1 MKIMIADVFPTA
13 SLSRLQEMG
22 LAVVFRPDLKDDAL
36 VEGLR
41 QTLPEMLVV
50 RSTRVETRHL
60 DASPALALVIRA
72 GAGVNTIDVAGAS
85 TRGIYVANCPGK
97 NAIAVAELAFA
108 HLLALDRRLLDGM
121 LDLRQGIWNK
131 KAYEK
136 ARGIYGRTLG
146 ILGMGRV
153 GQEMASRARAFG
165 MSVVAWSRSLTP
177 AGAAT
182 LGVQYAASPLDL
194 ARRCDVLSVHVALTP
209 ETRHLVNAT
218 LLAALPDGAFV
229 INTSRSEIVDEAAL
243 LREVCHRNLRAAL
256 DVFEGEP
263 ADSTGS
269 LEPGL
274 FAEAGIQGSHH
285 IGASTEQAQ
294 HAVAEETLR
303 IVDAFVRA
311 GNVPNC
317 VNLLERSAATRLFRP

>member
-1 MKIMIADVFPTA
+1 MKIMIVDTFPTA
-13 SLSRLQEMG
+13 GLKRLQEMG
-22 LAVVFRPDLKDDAL
+22 HAVVFRPDLHDEAL

-41 QTLPEMLVV
+41 RTLPEILVV
-50 RSTRVETRHL
+50 RSTRVEARHL

-85 TRGIYVANCPGK
+85 TRGISVANCPGT

-108 HLLALDRRLLDGM
+108 HLLALDRRLVDGV
-121 LDLRQGIWNK
+121 LDLRQGLWNK
-131 KAYEK
+131 QAYEK

-153 GQEMASRARAFG
+153 GREMASRAFAFG
-165 MSVVAWSRSLTP
+165 MTVVAWSRSLTTDV
-177 AGAAT
+177 AAA
-182 LGVQYAASPLDL
+182 LGVQYAARPLEV

-209 ETRHLVNAT
+209 ETHHLVDAS

-229 INTSRSEIVDEAAL
+229 INTSRSGVVDEAAL
-243 LREVCHRNLRAAL
+243 LQEVRHRHLRAAL

-263 ADSTGS
+263 AASTGFI
-269 LEPGL
+269 EPGL
-274 FAEAGIQGSHH
+274 FAESSIQGSHH

-294 HAVAEETLR
+294 RAVVEETLR
-303 IVDAFVRA
+303 IVEAFVRA
-311 GNVPNC
+311 GNVLHC
-317 VNLLERSAATRLFRP
+317 VNRVERSAATGRLG